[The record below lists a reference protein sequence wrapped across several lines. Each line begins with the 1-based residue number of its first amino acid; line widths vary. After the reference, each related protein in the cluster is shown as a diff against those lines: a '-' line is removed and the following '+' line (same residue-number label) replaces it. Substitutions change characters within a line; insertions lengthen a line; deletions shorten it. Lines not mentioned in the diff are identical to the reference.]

1 LGGKVQIDNERDCA
15 ARAFYLRRADS
26 YHSALFVIGILLVVQ
41 VTAFANLVGGGG
53 LVCQTQTLPARLAVF
68 ASLFLFLA
76 VYHLAIVW
84 TARMEAHW
92 RALARVD
99 DGGLTRRLAIAVKAI
114 NLVTTAMVASL
125 FAAGV
130 VFQQCG

>member
-1 LGGKVQIDNERDCA
+1 MQIDNERESA

-99 DGGLTRRLAIAVKAI
+99 DGALTKRLAFAIMAI
-114 NLVTTAMVASL
+114 NGGTAAMAMGL
-125 FAAGV
+125 FGAGIGLQV
-130 VFQQCG
+130 C